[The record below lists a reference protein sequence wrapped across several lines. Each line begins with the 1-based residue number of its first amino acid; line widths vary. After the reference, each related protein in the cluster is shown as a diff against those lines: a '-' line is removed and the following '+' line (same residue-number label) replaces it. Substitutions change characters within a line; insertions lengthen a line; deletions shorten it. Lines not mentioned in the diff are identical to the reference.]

1 MGVSFCRH
9 LGSLHFAGILECF
22 ILRAFWSSFWNAA
35 SSGLLGNFD
44 SCHLAG
50 ILQFF
55 LDILSWA
62 SWSSSCN
69 LPSCRHL
76 EVLIGSLHIAGIS
89 LFFLNSSH
97 CSFHLAGILGPSW
110 NCSSCRHLQFLL
122 GILHLA
128 GILRF
133 YLECLSLQAYW
144 SS

>member
-22 ILRAFWSSFWNAA
+22 ILRAFWSSSWNAA

-55 LDILSWA
+55 LDISSWA

-76 EVLIGSLHIAGIS
+76 EVLIGSLHIAGIFVFELITLQFS
-89 LFFLNSSH
+89 SCRHPGAFMELFILQASSV
-97 CSFHLAGILGPSW
+97 SSW
-110 NCSSCRHLQFLL
+110 NSSSCRHLEVLL
-122 GILHLA
+122 GMPHLA
-128 GILRF
+128 SILEF
-133 YLECLSLQAYW
+133 
-144 SS
+144 